1 MPATLISP
9 EPNPL
14 PTMIGKNLAPKRQLD
29 ELISQG
35 KTTSPSSFCDSIRT
49 IYEEKHIADETA
61 WREMQD
67 IGKMVANLVEGKLLL
82 MRHAIDN
89 RYLFVKRDSRYAD
102 NKTVGGLFQFYWT
115 KLMAEWLSSRPE
127 IDPICPSDDDQVEE
141 FIASVKIVQDFYN
154 TRFFTNRYE
163 QEEFSSAAAFGTWIT
178 RYRYDPHIKD
188 VICELLDFPACRWD
202 IRFRAEESP
211 YFIYQSKCATSILRN
226 QFDADIS
233 EDGTDLNIY
242 GLQVIEQIAKQGGNV
257 RGKGQERPNG
267 TYNNTK
273 GETIVTEMWL
283 QPEMYCDIDLN
294 EDESTVEGPKLKKG
308 STLLEMF
315 PDGMCVVGING
326 MQTII
331 GVYAENHKDHIVSGI
346 YHLQSFSGVGKGVSD
361 AVDVK
366 KEMDDLHSQTMAY
379 IKAHGTPSYGY
390 NKDIVSEEQARN
402 IGKPR
407 KMIPFDFTNA
417 PDGVNSINQAV
428 QAILPSNPAAAVFQY
443 GQQLENFLQ
452 MSFQV
457 TAFSDGLP
465 GVDNKTATGAQI
477 GNANAQT
484 LLVPQHLNKAEHRM
498 RSAKVIYNLFR
509 KYCNIPKFFATKDLN
524 GITKGKY
531 LSGNNFDDVD
541 IDFEIVSNSEV
552 PRTPY
557 AMQQAL
563 TQLMQYTG
571 GIGGLIQASQM
582 NPEMTSSIAT
592 TFGAKLPIPKQTDI
606 ARVCRKRIEQAK
618 KLLEMELQMQQVMQM
633 VTGQPVDNADLSSA
647 IVSKV
652 QPPISPFEPFFQQK
666 VSWLAALLDDD
677 EMQYAPPEL
686 RHIIEEMIGR
696 HLQAATLGQAE
707 VAMDQNMATVMG
719 NLPELLGTQIMTKQN
734 QQLQQTFQQQQV
746 AQAQQDA
753 MQNQQM
759 QIQQNA
765 QQGQQALV
773 QSHAEHQMALAE
785 NDQQHTQNLALE
797 AARQKG
803 QMAIAK
809 ARPQPQRGK
818 K

>member
-9 EPNPL
+9 EPSPL
-14 PTMIGKNLAPKRQLD
+14 PSMVGKNLAPKRQLD

-35 KTTSPSSFCDSIRT
+35 QTKSPSSFCEAVRK
-49 IYEEKHIADETA
+49 IYDEKHKTDETA
-61 WREMQD
+61 WREIQD
-67 IGKMVANLVEGKLLL
+67 IGKMVLNLVEGKLLL

-115 KLMAEWLSSRPE
+115 KLESGWLSSRPE
-127 IDPICPSDDDQVEE
+127 IDPICPSDDDQIEE
-141 FIASVKIVQDFYN
+141 YISSVKIVQDFYN
-154 TRFFTNRYE
+154 KRFFNNRYE
-163 QEEFSSAAAFGTWIT
+163 QEEFASAAGFGTWIT
-178 RYRYDPHIKD
+178 RYRYDPHVKD
-188 VICELLDFPACRWD
+188 IVCELLDFPACRWD

-211 YFIYQSKCATSILRN
+211 YFIYQSKCATSVLRHL
-226 QFDADIS
+226 FDTDIS
-233 EDGTDLNIY
+233 EDGQHLELY
-242 GLQVIEQIAKQGGNV
+242 GLKIIEQIATQGGNV
-257 RGKGQERPNG
+257 RGRGQERPDG
-267 TYNNTK
+267 VYNHIK
-273 GETIVTEMWL
+273 GETVVTEMWL
-283 QPEMYCDIDLN
+283 QPEMYCDIELN
-294 EDESTVEGPKLKKG
+294 EDEATVEGAKLKKG
-308 STLLEMF
+308 QTLLDMF
-315 PDGMCVVGING
+315 PDGMCIVGING

-331 GVYAENHKDHIVSGI
+331 GVYAESHKDHIVSGV
-346 YHLQSFSGVGKGVSD
+346 YHYQAFTGTGKGVSD

-366 KEMDDLHSQTMAY
+366 KEMDDLHSQIMAY
-379 IKAHGTPSYGY
+379 LKTHGTPSYGY

-428 QAILPSNPAAAVFQY
+428 QAIQPSNPSAAVFQY

-457 TAFSDGLP
+457 TQFSDGMP
-465 GVDNKTATGAQI
+465 GVDNNTATGAKI
-477 GNANAQT
+477 GDANAAT

-498 RSAKVIYNLFR
+498 RSAKIIYNLFR
-509 KYCNIPKFFATKDLN
+509 KYCDIPKFFATKDLN

-531 LSGNNFDDVD
+531 LSGKDFDDVD
-541 IDFEIVSNSEV
+541 IEFEIVANSET
-552 PRTPY
+552 PNTPY
-557 AMQQAL
+557 AQQQAL

-582 NPEMTSSIAT
+582 NPEMTSSIAA

-606 ARVCRKRIEQAK
+606 ARVCRNRIQQAK
-618 KLLEMELQMQQVMQM
+618 KLLQAELQMQQVMQM
-633 VTGQPVDNADLSSA
+633 VTGQPVDNTDLASA

-652 QPPISPFEPFFQQK
+652 QPPISPFEPYYQEK
-666 VSWLAALLDDD
+666 ISWLAALLDDD
-677 EMQYAPPEL
+677 EMQYAPAEL
-686 RHIIEEMIGR
+686 RHVVEEMITR
-696 HLQAATLGQAE
+696 HIEAAAVGKAETDQAG
-707 VAMDQNMATVMG
+707 NMAYVMG
-719 NLPELLGTQIMTKQN
+719 NLPEILGTQVATKEN
-734 QQLQQTFQQQQV
+734 QALQQSFQQQQI
-746 AQAQQDA
+746 AQSQQDA

-759 QIQQNA
+759 QLQQNA
-765 QQGQQALV
+765 EQSKQALV
-773 QSHAEHQMALAE
+773 QAHAEHQMALAQ

-797 AARQKG
+797 AVRQKG
-803 QMAIAK
+803 QLALAK